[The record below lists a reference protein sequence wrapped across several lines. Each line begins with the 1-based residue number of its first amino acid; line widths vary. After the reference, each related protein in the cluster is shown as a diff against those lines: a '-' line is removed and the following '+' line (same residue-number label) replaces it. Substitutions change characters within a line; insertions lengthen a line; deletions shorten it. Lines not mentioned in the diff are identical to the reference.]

1 MQCAMRM
8 KGLRMQESNAVLQQK
23 LVPGI
28 VGMAAKTNAIYYVE
42 MHEAAGLAL
51 GSSVSFRSVMVTPD
65 FSVLI
70 QAAKSDETTAAT
82 DLLVQAAKDA
92 GAAGADFILIGSNTG
107 STLADAVAMRSG
119 LPVLG
124 ITESVMATVREKG
137 WRRIGLVS
145 TRQTAR
151 SGMYQIAAAAS
162 GIEFFPPPSALAA
175 AVDRL
180 IFQELAQGKTSAA
193 GQQLVVEVI
202 ESFRCAGAD
211 AVVFACTDL
220 TLLGMD
226 PASTPLPVLD
236 STLLH
241 ARAAAALAVQGW
253 PRR

>member
-1 MQCAMRM
+1 
-8 KGLRMQESNAVLQQK
+8 MQEMEAPMEQR

-28 VGMAAKTNAIYYVE
+28 VGMAAKTNGIYYVE
-42 MHEAAGLAL
+42 MHEAAGQAL

-70 QAAKSDETTAAT
+70 QAAKSGETAAAT
-82 DLLVQAAKDA
+82 DLLVQGAKDA

-124 ITESVMATVREKG
+124 ITEPVIAAVREKG

-145 TRQTAR
+145 TQQTAR
-151 SGMYQIAAAAS
+151 SGMYQAVGAAS
-162 GIEFFPPPSALAA
+162 GIEFFPPSPALAD
-175 AVDRL
+175 AVDTL

-193 GQQLVVEVI
+193 GHRLVADVI
-202 ESFRCAGAD
+202 ESFRRAGAD

-253 PRR
+253 QRSGFI